1 MDGVTVDEVKKVIE
15 EAFEEAMQDG
25 DYGAAEVL
33 ADELSNLQYDDEDS
47 SNADDSHE

>member
-1 MDGVTVDEVKKVIE
+1 MGDVKKVID

-33 ADELSNLQYDDEDS
+33 ANELSSLQDDDEQTT
-47 SNADDSHE
+47 EEE